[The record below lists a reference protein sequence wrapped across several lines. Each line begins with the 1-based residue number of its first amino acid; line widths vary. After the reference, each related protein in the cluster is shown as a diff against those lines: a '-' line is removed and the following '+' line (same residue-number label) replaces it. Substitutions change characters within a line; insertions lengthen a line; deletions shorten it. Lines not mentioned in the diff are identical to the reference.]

1 MTFGL
6 GKTIEKVD
14 RSVVARE
21 EEERETGSDCL
32 VDAGCF
38 SRGLETFST

>member
-14 RSVVARE
+14 RLVVARE
-21 EEERETGSDCL
+21 EEEVKHKEFWVMTDLIAKQG
-32 VDAGCF
+32 
-38 SRGLETFST
+38 